1 MLTQEKLQSILLL
14 SHQRTRFASW
24 LTAIP
29 DLKLQHLDCDASVET
44 FQCPSRSVVFI
55 HWHVNHPIESWI
67 TLCQDQQ
74 SDVVI
79 VSDHPSPDEGLRFF
93 KLGVK
98 GYIASDTHPKNV
110 CQVIDVVQQG
120 NVWLGHSVMSAFIEN
135 VQQEKQGSDEW
146 KQGLTAREIETAEAI
161 LQGKTN
167 KEIAEL
173 FFVTERTV
181 KSHVHNLLEKL
192 QVKDRLALV
201 LKIQS
206 IRHPE

>member
-1 MLTQEKLQSILLL
+1 MSDQKTQSILLL
-14 SHQRTRFASW
+14 SHDRTRFASW
-24 LTAIP
+24 LTTVAN
-29 DLKLQHLDCDASVET
+29 LKLQRLDSNQSLET
-44 FQCPSRSVVFI
+44 FECPEHSLVFL
-55 HWHVNHPIESWI
+55 HLQDPKKIEAWI
-67 TLCQDQQ
+67 THCQ
-74 SDVVI
+74 SFNADVVI
-79 VSDHPSPDEGLRFF
+79 ISDQPTPEEGLAFF
-93 KLGVK
+93 KLGIK
-98 GYIASDTHPKNV
+98 GYIACDTHPKNV
-110 CQVIDVVQQG
+110 RQVIDVIQQG